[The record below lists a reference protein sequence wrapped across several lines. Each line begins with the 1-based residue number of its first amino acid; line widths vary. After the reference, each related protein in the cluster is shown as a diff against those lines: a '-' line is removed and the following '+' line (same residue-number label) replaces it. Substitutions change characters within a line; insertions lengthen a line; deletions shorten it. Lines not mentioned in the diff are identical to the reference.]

1 MADSGS
7 KKEIQKLLEMS
18 AWLGHDQWNEDA
30 IRKATAG
37 EDLILENIQSG
48 LLSATI
54 KKSTAWLGIYN
65 KHHATAITGYIY
77 RRLFK
82 MMEDVCVY
90 NDGTVR
96 EGDGTII

>member
-7 KKEIQKLLEMS
+7 KKEIKKLIEMS
-18 AWLGHDQWNEDA
+18 AWLRDDQWTGDV

-37 EDLILENIQSG
+37 EDIRLENIQSG
-48 LLSATI
+48 LTSTTI

-65 KHHATAITGYIY
+65 KHHATAKTGYIY

-82 MMEDVCVY
+82 MAEDVCVY

-96 EGDGTII
+96 EGDGTLI